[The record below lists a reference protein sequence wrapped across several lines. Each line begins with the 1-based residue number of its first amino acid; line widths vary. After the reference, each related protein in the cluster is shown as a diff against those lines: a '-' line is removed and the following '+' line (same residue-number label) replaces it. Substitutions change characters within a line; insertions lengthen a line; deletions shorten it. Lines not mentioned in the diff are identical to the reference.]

1 MRHRFTFRHPD
12 ARTAS
17 PLERMLLGLLGLLLL
32 LVLLLPVVRDE
43 GLLYPAYHL
52 QFGDVAELQNM
63 GMIYKNDDRGTYAV
77 LDANWRFTQPLK
89 PGDHIVYRLSRPD
102 SQEASHIDLAVGPRE
117 GLSSECLHQGG
128 CEVSLAASIRVLKES
143 LAEQYQLTVEIA
155 RSGVEPSAA
164 FNTPQLIR
172 SLPQSGFSLQRMLLS
187 LSATLLLCWG
197 LLRVLAP
204 VLRQGLRWRITGTI
218 LLANLCFLLLHATFC
233 FRVSEFLVWSEY
245 RINHYYLS
253 WSLMTLGW
261 LISVL
266 VGRHLYMGLIFTLL
280 FAIGLLAN
288 FAKISIYG
296 TSLGGDDLNNL
307 VSLLQILIGDHGLW
321 VGGIGA
327 SLLILLWRLRWFNW
341 LLRFVAVL
349 VTFFGFSVFAIQASN
364 TVLGPN
370 INYFNNETS
379 YHRDMVRRGP
389 SLYLFDLINGLV
401 SGSSIYSYPAAA
413 SPLQQPLMS
422 PDTNA
427 TDQPA
432 WDLVIVMQYEALWLG
447 WEGGICKPA
456 PVLRLPATVQA
467 VQQQIHSPTTGGMT
481 VLAEFEMN
489 TGLPVGLLKQ
499 GIVPYY
505 YLADQAAGLARS
517 AGAMGYSTHFYHP
530 YKQNFW
536 GRDKAIPA
544 LGYQHGHFDSE
555 FNTLDQKGFY
565 TSDRALVQRILEQ
578 SQADSAPQLIYAV
591 TMQGH
596 GPFNQ
601 SRYGQQELEAA
612 CPGESESD
620 RQTLNTYYTGVV
632 DAMASLQSLIDGLDA
647 SGKRYLLLAFG
658 DHQPY
663 LMSAGT
669 RVLPPHAK
677 TELTF
682 RIPFMAFSRAGSG
695 PLNQQYRNVRQL
707 FQAGQVTRALLGN
720 SQFIPDLPQPVLHP
734 LLGKEPKF
742 EPASY
747 QQALEATFRA
757 DTFSH

>member
-1 MRHRFTFRHPD
+1 
-12 ARTAS
+12 
-17 PLERMLLGLLGLLLL
+17 
-32 LVLLLPVVRDE
+32 
-43 GLLYPAYHL
+43 
-52 QFGDVAELQNM
+52 
-63 GMIYKNDDRGTYAV
+63 
-77 LDANWRFTQPLK
+77 
-89 PGDHIVYRLSRPD
+89 
-102 SQEASHIDLAVGPRE
+102 
-117 GLSSECLHQGG
+117 
-128 CEVSLAASIRVLKES
+128 
-143 LAEQYQLTVEIA
+143 
-155 RSGVEPSAA
+155 
-164 FNTPQLIR
+164 
-172 SLPQSGFSLQRMLLS
+172 
-187 LSATLLLCWG
+187 
-197 LLRVLAP
+197 
-204 VLRQGLRWRITGTI
+204 
-218 LLANLCFLLLHATFC
+218 
-233 FRVSEFLVWSEY
+233 
-245 RINHYYLS
+245 
-253 WSLMTLGW
+253 
-261 LISVL
+261 
-266 VGRHLYMGLIFTLL
+266 
-280 FAIGLLAN
+280 
-288 FAKISIYG
+288 
-296 TSLGGDDLNNL
+296 
-307 VSLLQILIGDHGLW
+307 
-321 VGGIGA
+321 
-327 SLLILLWRLRWFNW
+327 
-341 LLRFVAVL
+341 
-349 VTFFGFSVFAIQASN
+349 
-364 TVLGPN
+364 
-370 INYFNNETS
+370 
-379 YHRDMVRRGP
+379 
-389 SLYLFDLINGLV
+389 
-401 SGSSIYSYPAAA
+401 
-413 SPLQQPLMS
+413 
-422 PDTNA
+422 
-427 TDQPA
+427 
-432 WDLVIVMQYEALWLG
+432 MQYEALWLG

-578 SQADSAPQLIYAV
+578 SQADSAPQLLYAV

-612 CPGESESD
+612 CPGESESN